1 MPLDDA
7 TRRARRRLEA
17 PSRMTFE
24 DLPDNWPTL
33 PLTEPQLLA
42 DVLDLVVGH
51 HDRVDESF
59 VVLACDSDVRL
70 VQPCVIGPDPGP
82 CDPGTV
88 RAFLDALRDGLVDV
102 ERGHAHRG
110 DGEGPRA
117 HTDPRRPRVDSRARA
132 LPIAGTGWTLSS
144 AHVVTLDGSRPIA
157 A

>member
-1 MPLDDA
+1 
-7 TRRARRRLEA
+7 
-17 PSRMTFE
+17 MTFE
-24 DLPDNWPTL
+24 NLPDDWHTL

-51 HDRVDESF
+51 RDRVDESF

-70 VQPCVIGPDPGP
+70 VQPCVLGPDPGP

-88 RAFLDALRDGLVDV
+88 RAFLDALRGALVEV
-102 ERGHAHRG
+102 ERGTLIVAT
-110 DGEGPRA
+110 A
-117 HTDPRRPRVDSRARA
+117 RARGLA
-132 LPIAGTGWTLSS
+132 STPDDHAWIAATRSAIAGPGWTLSS

>member
-1 MPLDDA
+1 
-7 TRRARRRLEA
+7 
-17 PSRMTFE
+17 MTFE
-24 DLPDNWPTL
+24 DLPDDWHTL

-82 CDPGTV
+82 CDPETV
-88 RAFLDALRDGLVDV
+88 HALLDALRDGLVGV
-102 ERGHAHRG
+102 ERGTLIVAT
-110 DGEGPRA
+110 A
-117 HTDPRRPRVDSRARA
+117 RARGLTPTPDDHA
-132 LPIAGTGWTLSS
+132 WIAATRAAIAGTGWTLSS
-144 AHVVTLDGSRPIA
+144 AHVVTLDGSRPVA

>member
-1 MPLDDA
+1 
-7 TRRARRRLEA
+7 
-17 PSRMTFE
+17 MTFE
-24 DLPDNWPTL
+24 DLPENWPTL

-82 CDPGTV
+82 CDPQTV
-88 RAFLDALRDGLVDV
+88 RAFFDAMREGLADV
-102 ERGHAHRG
+102 GGGTVIVAT
-110 DGEGPRA
+110 A
-117 HTDPRRPRVDSRARA
+117 RARGLTPTPDDHA
-132 LPIAGTGWTLSS
+132 WIAATRAAIDGTGWTLSS